1 MNTEKSTNSDDIR
14 DLKRSLE
21 DAMLLTSVVKLA
33 LMNPDLDSRSKDI
46 YEKSH
51 KDLNVKMR
59 YLKIMIMNAQEEFQ
73 S

>member
-1 MNTEKSTNSDDIR
+1 MNMENTSKSQDIR

-21 DAMLLTSVVKLA
+21 EAMLLSSVVKLA
-33 LMNPDLDSRSKDI
+33 LMDPDLDSRSKDI

-51 KDLNVKMR
+51 KDLYGKMR
-59 YLKIMIMNAQEEFQ
+59 YLKIMIQNAQRGLQ